1 MRKIF
6 GTLVLFLVLS
16 LHVFVEKTE
25 ASIFDIF
32 KDPTEACMDFYVKDG
47 GSLMIAAEECRGIT
61 KSEYNCVKK
70 LVATGRSKFIAL
82 DYCREKKST
91 NNLFN

>member
-1 MRKIF
+1 MKKIIF
-6 GTLVLFLVLS
+6 VFILTVFASNAFALSGT
-16 LHVFVEKTE
+16 
-25 ASIFDIF
+25 SIFDIF

-70 LVATGRSKFIAL
+70 LIASGRSKFIAL

>member
-16 LHVFVEKTE
+16 LHVFIEKTE

-32 KDPTEACMDFYVKDG
+32 KDPTEACMDLYVKEG
-47 GSLMIAAEECRGIT
+47 GSLTIAAEACRGIT
-61 KSEYNCVKK
+61 KSEYKCVKK
-70 LVATGRSKFIAL
+70 LVTAGTGTYSAIYSCRDKGGGIFKF
-82 DYCREKKST
+82 
-91 NNLFN
+91 

>member
-1 MRKIF
+1 MRKVAIIF
-6 GTLVLFLVLS
+6 CLS
-16 LHVFVEKTE
+16 LFINSGICIKKTN
-25 ASIFDIF
+25 ASVFDIF
-32 KDPTEACMDFYVKDG
+32 KDTTEACMDFYVKDG
-47 GSLMIAAEECRGIT
+47 GSLTIAAEECRGIT

-70 LVATGRSKFIAL
+70 LVASGRSKLIAL

>member
-16 LHVFVEKTE
+16 LHVFIEKTE

-61 KSEYNCVKK
+61 KSEYKCVKK
-70 LVATGRSKFIAL
+70 LVDAGRGKLTAFDRCRDTGSIFL
-82 DYCREKKST
+82 
-91 NNLFN
+91 N